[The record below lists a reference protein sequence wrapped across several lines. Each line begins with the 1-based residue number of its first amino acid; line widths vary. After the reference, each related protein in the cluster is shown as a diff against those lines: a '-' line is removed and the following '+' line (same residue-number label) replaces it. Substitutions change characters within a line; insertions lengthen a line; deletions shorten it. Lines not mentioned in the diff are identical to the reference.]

1 MIKCFKCGKDF
12 DNTKGSIVL
21 KHEKR
26 EFRPCGPCAKVIIYQ
41 LFPQRHKKKQL
52 NVKLY
57 QETISKL
64 KYIKRVE
71 GDRTIQQT
79 LTKAIENWFEF
90 TQQ

>member
-21 KHEKR
+21 KHKKR
-26 EFRPCGPCAKVIIYQ
+26 EFRPCGPCAKVIINQ
-41 LFPQRHKKKQL
+41 LFPHRHKKKQL

-57 QETISKL
+57 PEIINKL
-64 KYIKRVE
+64 KYIKRAE
-71 GDRTIQQT
+71 GDKTIQQT